1 MDRQRRPKTD
11 PPGVSFLDRH
21 QQTLHTMLGVRGRQ
35 PQLPN
40 ISDRSGPGI
49 ADGAALKKPAP
60 IHAMSD
66 RLELPRTQF
75 SSISA
80 SMRSKCRVLFVT
92 RIAPGASAWVAII
105 LAKSPIGVPRERSAA
120 RKCPCLSAAA
130 SFQAAVVVAC
140 RKAST
145 YWASR
150 CASGFSATPYRLSEC
165 VTAEL
170 HCSADFSCSS
180 RRSSPA
186 VPRKAALAA
195 FVSSMYSA
203 VDSAFWGS
211 SKPHQ
216 AAYSRQS
223 SSRSHASIDRPRLAG
238 RSSVN
243 GPNRARRVMNARQLE
258 RCQRDRITSP
268 VRLSRRR

>member
-1 MDRQRRPKTD
+1 
-11 PPGVSFLDRH
+11 
-21 QQTLHTMLGVRGRQ
+21 MLGVRGRQ

-75 SSISA
+75 SSISP

-120 RKCPCLSAAA
+120 RKCLCLSAAA

-145 YWASR
+145 Y
-150 CASGFSATPYRLSEC
+150 
-165 VTAEL
+165 
-170 HCSADFSCSS
+170 
-180 RRSSPA
+180 
-186 VPRKAALAA
+186 
-195 FVSSMYSA
+195 
-203 VDSAFWGS
+203 
-211 SKPHQ
+211 
-216 AAYSRQS
+216 
-223 SSRSHASIDRPRLAG
+223 
-238 RSSVN
+238 
-243 GPNRARRVMNARQLE
+243 
-258 RCQRDRITSP
+258 
-268 VRLSRRR
+268 